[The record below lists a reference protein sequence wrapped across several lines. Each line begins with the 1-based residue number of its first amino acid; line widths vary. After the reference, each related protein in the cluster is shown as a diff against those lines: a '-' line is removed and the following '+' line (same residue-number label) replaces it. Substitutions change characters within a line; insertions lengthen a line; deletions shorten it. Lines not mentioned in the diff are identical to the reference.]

1 MREGGSPFAQSECC
15 PDMGGFVD
23 GQGCIENKNCTD
35 SCEKPI
41 QMDGPKGCFLRKT
54 EKPSVYF
61 DGNANIER
69 PCAPGTLFNEQA
81 CTCVQDVSTAVPISQ
96 HRTAIPNRPINCD
109 TKSTQQPSF
118 EVSIDTLY
126 HEVIFKVDT
135 YTGVAKKF
143 KIMYNHNTWTEVDVI
158 YDGERIVGAVDRRPR
173 NMFAAGGI
181 ETRPYPI
188 SVGSCSRSSGFKGLM
203 DDVNMYEDCVPDEM
217 YGIFMSVLE

>member
-81 CTCVQDVSTAVPISQ
+81 CTCVQDVSVERS
-96 HRTAIPNRPINCD
+96 RPGAQAGMKCSCANATLRCD
-109 TKSTQQPSF
+109 CSDAWPASK
-118 EVSIDTLY
+118 
-126 HEVIFKVDT
+126 
-135 YTGVAKKF
+135 
-143 KIMYNHNTWTEVDVI
+143 
-158 YDGERIVGAVDRRPR
+158 
-173 NMFAAGGI
+173 AGGI